1 MLPEAKDIPSSVFG
15 NHNDALALQIA
26 APSVAVNI
34 MTITALAIAFLL
46 ALGITLPAY
55 RLKLLT
61 RDGAVAAV
69 ILGTVIHA
77 CAPWYGTLCLL
88 FFFGSSAYL
97 SRNRKKSLPA
107 SVAEDVVAKG
117 DKRDAAQ
124 VLANGGVAAL
134 CAIMVVV
141 SKRNPVWDAALL
153 GAIAAAMADTW
164 STEIGRTYGTNP
176 VDWFTRKPVLAGTS
190 GGITMAGIY
199 GSIGGAISLA
209 ILGWMS
215 ITNWQVASP
224 VSFAV
229 IFGGMLGATADT
241 MLGSTIQ
248 ELRRCA
254 VCSTTTEKVYHCGK
268 RTRLYRG
275 LKGFNNDVVNFVC
288 SLTGA
293 VTAGIIIKVVLG

>member
-1 MLPEAKDIPSSVFG
+1 MRITATATVMT
-15 NHNDALALQIA
+15 
-26 APSVAVNI
+26 I
-34 MTITALAIAFLL
+34 MTITSLAIAFLL
-46 ALGITLPAY
+46 ALGIVMPAY
-55 RLKLLT
+55 RLKMLT

-69 ILGTVIHA
+69 IIGTVIHA
-77 CAPWYGTLCLL
+77 CAPWYGTICLL

-97 SRNRKKSLPA
+97 SRNRKKSLPP

-134 CAIMVVV
+134 CAIMVIV

-199 GSIGGAISLA
+199 GSIGGAITLA

-254 VCSTTTEKVYHCGK
+254 ICSTTTEKVYHCGK

-275 LKGFNNDVVNFVC
+275 LKGFNNDAVNFVC

-293 VTAGIIIKVVLG
+293 VTAGLIIKVVLG

>member
-1 MLPEAKDIPSSVFG
+1 M
-15 NHNDALALQIA
+15 
-26 APSVAVNI
+26 
-34 MTITALAIAFLL
+34 
-46 ALGITLPAY
+46 PAY
-55 RLKLLT
+55 RLKMLT

-69 ILGTVIHA
+69 IIGTVIHA
-77 CAPWYGTLCLL
+77 CAPWYGTICLL

-97 SRNRKKSLPA
+97 SRNRKKSLPP

-134 CAIMVVV
+134 CAIMVIV

-199 GSIGGAISLA
+199 GSIGGAITLA

-229 IFGGMLGATADT
+229 IFGGILGAAADT

-254 VCSTTTEKVYHCGK
+254 ICSTTTEKVYHCGK

-275 LKGFNNDVVNFVC
+275 LKGFNNDAVNFVC

-293 VTAGIIIKVVLG
+293 VTAGLIIKVVLG

>member
-1 MLPEAKDIPSSVFG
+1 MRLSDFGHHNSDVVMQGPAHPAAIPIMIITDI
-15 NHNDALALQIA
+15 
-26 APSVAVNI
+26 
-34 MTITALAIAFLL
+34 AIAFLL
-46 ALGITLPAY
+46 ALAIVLPAY
-55 RLKLLT
+55 KLKLLS

-69 ILGTVIHA
+69 LVGTVIHT
-77 CAPWYGTLCLL
+77 CAAWYGTLCLL
-88 FFFGSSAYL
+88 FFFASSAYL
-97 SRNRKKSLPA
+97 SRNRKKSLPV
-107 SVAEDVVAKG
+107 SVVEDVVAKG

-134 CAIMVVV
+134 CAIMIVV
-141 SKRNPVWDAALL
+141 SKRNPVWDAALM
-153 GAIAAAMADTW
+153 GAISAAMADTW

-199 GSIGGAISLA
+199 GSFGGAITLA
-209 ILGWMS
+209 IIGWMS

-229 IFGGMLGATADT
+229 IFGGLLGATADT

-254 VCSTTTEKVYHCGK
+254 VCSTTTEKVYHCGR

-275 LKGFNNDVVNFVC
+275 LKGFNNDAVNFIC

>member
-1 MLPEAKDIPSSVFG
+1 MIFG
-15 NHNDALALQIA
+15 HHNSALQLQA
-26 APSVAVNI
+26 SAPTAGVTN
-34 MTITALAIAFLL
+34 MTITAIAIAFLL
-46 ALGITLPAY
+46 ATAIVLPALK
-55 RLKLLT
+55 LKLLT

-69 ILGTVIHA
+69 ILGTIIHA
-77 CAPWYGTLCLL
+77 CAPWYGTLSLL
-88 FFFGSSAYL
+88 LFFGSSAYL

-107 SVAEDVVAKG
+107 SIVEDVVAKG

-134 CAIMVVV
+134 CAVMIVV
-141 SKRNPVWDAALL
+141 SKRNPIWDAALL

-176 VDWFTRKPVLAGTS
+176 VDWFTRKPVMPGTS

-199 GSIGGAISLA
+199 GSFGGAITLA
-209 ILGWMS
+209 VIGWMS

-229 IFGGMLGATADT
+229 IFGGILGATADT
-241 MLGSTIQ
+241 MLGSTMQ

-254 VCSTTTEKVYHCGK
+254 ICSTTTEKVYHCGK
-268 RTRLYRG
+268 RTRMYRG
-275 LKGFNNDVVNFVC
+275 IKGFNNDVVNFVC

-293 VTAGIIIKVVLG
+293 VVAGVIIKFVLG

>member
-1 MLPEAKDIPSSVFG
+1 MRITATATVMT
-15 NHNDALALQIA
+15 
-26 APSVAVNI
+26 I
-34 MTITALAIAFLL
+34 MTITSLAIAFLL
-46 ALGITLPAY
+46 ALGIIMPAY
-55 RLKLLT
+55 RLKMLT

-69 ILGTVIHA
+69 IIGTVIHA
-77 CAPWYGTLCLL
+77 CAPWYGTICLL

-97 SRNRKKSLPA
+97 SRNRKKSLPP

-134 CAIMVVV
+134 CAVMVIV

-199 GSIGGAISLA
+199 GSIGGAITLA

-254 VCSTTTEKVYHCGK
+254 ICSTTTEKVYHCGK

-275 LKGFNNDVVNFVC
+275 LKGFNNDAVNFVC

-293 VTAGIIIKVVLG
+293 VTAGLIIKVVLG

>member
-1 MLPEAKDIPSSVFG
+1 MQAS
-15 NHNDALALQIA
+15 AT
-26 APSVAVNI
+26 SVAVNI

-46 ALGITLPAY
+46 ALGIIVPAY

-69 ILGTVIHA
+69 ILGTIIHA

-117 DKRDAAQ
+117 DRRDAAQ

-134 CAIMVVV
+134 CAIMVIV

-176 VDWFTRKPVLAGTS
+176 VDWFTRKPVIAGTS

-224 VSFAV
+224 ISFAV
-229 IFGGMLGATADT
+229 IFGGMLGAAADT

-248 ELRRCA
+248 ELRRCS

>member
-1 MLPEAKDIPSSVFG
+1 MRITATATVMT
-15 NHNDALALQIA
+15 
-26 APSVAVNI
+26 I
-34 MTITALAIAFLL
+34 MTITSLAIAFLL
-46 ALGITLPAY
+46 ALGIIMPAY
-55 RLKLLT
+55 RLKMLT

-69 ILGTVIHA
+69 IIGTVIHA
-77 CAPWYGTLCLL
+77 CAPWYGTICLL

-97 SRNRKKSLPA
+97 SRNRKKSLPP

-124 VLANGGVAAL
+124 VLANGSVAAL
-134 CAIMVVV
+134 CAIMVIV

-199 GSIGGAISLA
+199 GSIGGAITLA

-229 IFGGMLGATADT
+229 IFGGILGAAADT

-254 VCSTTTEKVYHCGK
+254 ICSTTTEKVYHCGK

-275 LKGFNNDVVNFVC
+275 LKGFNNDAVNFVC

-293 VTAGIIIKVVLG
+293 VTAGLIIKVVLG

>member
-1 MLPEAKDIPSSVFG
+1 MRITATATVMT
-15 NHNDALALQIA
+15 
-26 APSVAVNI
+26 I
-34 MTITALAIAFLL
+34 MTITSLAIAFLL
-46 ALGITLPAY
+46 ALGIIMPAY
-55 RLKLLT
+55 RLKMLT

-69 ILGTVIHA
+69 IIGTVIHA
-77 CAPWYGTLCLL
+77 CAPWYGTICLL

-97 SRNRKKSLPA
+97 SRNRKKSLPP

-134 CAIMVVV
+134 CAIMVIV

-199 GSIGGAISLA
+199 GSIGGAITLA

-254 VCSTTTEKVYHCGK
+254 ICSTTTEKVYHCGK

-275 LKGFNNDVVNFVC
+275 LKGFNNDAVNFVC

-293 VTAGIIIKVVLG
+293 VTAGLIIKVVLG

>member
-1 MLPEAKDIPSSVFG
+1 MQISVPIPYKRT
-15 NHNDALALQIA
+15 
-26 APSVAVNI
+26 
-34 MTITALAIAFLL
+34 MTITSLAIAFLL
-46 ALGITLPAY
+46 ATGIVLPAY
-55 RLKLLT
+55 KLKLLT

-69 ILGTVIHA
+69 LIGAIIHA

-107 SVAEDVVAKG
+107 SIVDDVVAKG

-134 CAIMVVV
+134 CAVMIIV
-141 SKRNPVWDAALL
+141 SKGNPVWDAALL
-153 GAIAAAMADTW
+153 GAIAAAMTDTW
-164 STEIGRTYGTNP
+164 STEIGRTYGTSP

-199 GSIGGAISLA
+199 GSFGGAISLA
-209 ILGWMS
+209 ILAWMS
-215 ITNWQVASP
+215 ITKWQVASP

-229 IFGGMLGATADT
+229 IFGGLLGATADT
-241 MLGSTIQ
+241 MLGSTLQ

-254 VCSTTTEKVYHCGK
+254 VCSTTTEKKFHCGK
-268 RTRLYRG
+268 RTRMYRG
-275 LKGFNNDVVNFVC
+275 IKGFNNDVVNFAC

-293 VTAGIIIKVVLG
+293 VTAGLIIKFVLG